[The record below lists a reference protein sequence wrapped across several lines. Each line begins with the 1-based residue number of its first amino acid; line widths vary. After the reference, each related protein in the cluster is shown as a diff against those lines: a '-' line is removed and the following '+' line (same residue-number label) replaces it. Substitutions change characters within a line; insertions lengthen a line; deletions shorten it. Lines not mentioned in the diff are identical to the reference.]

1 MTILNILLP
10 AIIIMLIALIGL
22 SIRMLFKKKGEFHGG
37 SCTHIT
43 PALKEKGISCACG
56 SEEECSYQTD

>member
-1 MTILNILLP
+1 MTILNVILP

-43 PALKEKGISCACG
+43 PELKEKGISCACG
-56 SEEECSYQTD
+56 DEEACNYDME